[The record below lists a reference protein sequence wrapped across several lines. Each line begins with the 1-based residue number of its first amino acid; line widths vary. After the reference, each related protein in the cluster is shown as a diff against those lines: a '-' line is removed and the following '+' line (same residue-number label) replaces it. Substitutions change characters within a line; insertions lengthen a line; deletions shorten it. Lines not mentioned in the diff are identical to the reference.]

1 MIIEGERFTFVDTF
15 ETPIKVADSWV
26 MPKNKL
32 GDGNGEAKLYVGS
45 RDKMEQFFGEI
56 GFRVTCFV
64 LRQDLQA
71 YMNAI
76 KAEYFAP
83 SQEYRGHDEM
93 QSLWLERMEKINAL
107 PSGIVDFT
115 VCEQSQIAG
124 SRGYVN
130 SSDKVYKLIRE
141 ISLPLVTYISAMRL
155 DYNGLPMFYL
165 KLFADFEEIEKRKA
179 FIENYGAFKQ
189 KEEKPFFGVHE
200 EIIEIKKPVI
210 KYGREGQDEYRHKL
224 LEECPFCPITMINEE
239 SLLIASHIKPWA
251 VSDSNER
258 IDPNNGFILSPL
270 YDKLF
275 DRGYITFTEDKRVN
289 ISNWLS
295 RQVKDRIGIKE
306 NQLFQFLPMNEARAQ
321 YLEYHRST
329 VFKGSFI

>member
-1 MIIEGERFTFVDTF
+1 MIIQGEKFTFVDTF
-15 ETPIKVADSWV
+15 ESPITVADSWV

-45 RDKMEQFFGEI
+45 RDKMEAFFGEI
-56 GFRVTCFV
+56 DFTVTCFV
-64 LRQDLQA
+64 LRQDLLA

-76 KAEYFAP
+76 KAEYLTP
-83 SQEYRGHDEM
+83 SQDYRGKDEM
-93 QSLWLERMEKINAL
+93 RSLWSERIEKINSL
-107 PSGIVDFT
+107 TDDLVFFT
-115 VCEQSQIAG
+115 IHEQSQIAG

-141 ISLPLVTYISAMRL
+141 ISLPLVSYISAMRL
-155 DYNGLPMFYL
+155 EYNGHPMFYL
-165 KLFADFEEIEKRKA
+165 KLFADFEEIERRKA
-179 FIENYGAFKQ
+179 FIENYGTIKQ
-189 KEEKPFFGVHE
+189 TEEELFFCVREEEVKERIPTVR
-200 EIIEIKKPVI
+200 
-210 KYGREGQDEYRHKL
+210 YAREGQDEYRRKL

-251 VSDSNER
+251 VSDSKER
-258 IDPNNGFILSPL
+258 VDPNNGFILSPL

-275 DRGYITFTEDKRVN
+275 DRGYITFSDDKRVS

-306 NQLFQFLPMNEARAQ
+306 NQLFQFLPMNDVRAG
-321 YLEYHRST
+321 YLDYHRRM
-329 VFKGSFI
+329 VFKG

>member
-1 MIIEGERFTFVDTF
+1 MIIEGERFTFEDTF
-15 ETPIKVADSWV
+15 ETPITVADSWV

-32 GDGNGEAKLYVGS
+32 GDGNGEAKLYFGS
-45 RDKMEQFFGEI
+45 KDKMEQFFGEI
-56 GFRVTCFV
+56 GFTATCFV

-71 YMNAI
+71 YMQAI
-76 KAEYFAP
+76 KAEYFKP
-83 SQEYRGHDEM
+83 SQNYRGRDEM
-93 QSLWLERMEKINAL
+93 RWLWSERMEKTNAL
-107 PSGIVDFT
+107 PSDIVIFT
-115 VCEQSQIAG
+115 IQEQSQIAG
-124 SRGYVN
+124 PRGYVN

-141 ISLPLVTYISAMRL
+141 ISLPLVSYISAMRL
-155 DYNGLPMFYL
+155 DYKGQPMFYL

-179 FIENYGAFKQ
+179 FIENYGASMRQ
-189 KEEKPFFGVHE
+189 EEEKIPWRACE
-200 EIIEIKKPVI
+200 EDSESRKQTPR
-210 KYGREGQDEYRHKL
+210 YGREGQDEYRRKL

-251 VSDSNER
+251 VSDAVER

-275 DRGYITFTEDKRVN
+275 DRGYITFTNDKRVI

-295 RQVKDRIGIKE
+295 RQVKERIGIKE
-306 NQLFQFLPMNEARAQ
+306 NQLIQFLPINDSRAT

-329 VFKGSFI
+329 VFKG

>member
-1 MIIEGERFTFVDTF
+1 MIIEGERFTFEDTF
-15 ETPIKVADSWV
+15 DTPITVADSWV

-32 GDGNGEAKLYVGS
+32 GDGNGEAKLYFGS

-56 GFRVTCFV
+56 GFTATCFV

-71 YMNAI
+71 YMLAI
-76 KAEYFAP
+76 KSEYLTP
-83 SQEYRGHDEM
+83 SQEYRGKDEM
-93 QSLWLERMEKINAL
+93 RTLWSERMEKINEL
-107 PSGIVDFT
+107 PSGIVEFT
-115 VCEQSQIAG
+115 VREQSQIAG
-124 SRGYVN
+124 PRGYVN

-141 ISLPLVTYISAMRL
+141 ISLPLVSYISAMRL
-155 DYNGLPMFYL
+155 DYNGQSMFYL

-179 FIENYGAFKQ
+179 FIENYGATIRQ
-189 KEEKPFFGVHE
+189 VEEVSFYGVSE
-200 EIIEIKKPVI
+200 EDVQPKAPTIR
-210 KYGREGQDEYRHKL
+210 YGREGQEEYRRKL

-251 VSDSNER
+251 VSDTKER

-275 DRGYITFTEDKRVN
+275 DRGYITFTNDKRVI

-306 NQLFQFLPMNEARAQ
+306 NQLFQFLPVNDARAG
-321 YLEYHRST
+321 YLEYHRNT
-329 VFKGSFI
+329 VFKG

>member
-1 MIIEGERFTFVDTF
+1 MIIEGEKFNFVDTF
-15 ETPIKVADSWV
+15 DTPITVADSWV

-45 RDKMEQFFGEI
+45 RDKMEKFFGEI
-56 GFRVTCFV
+56 GFTATCFV

-76 KAEYFAP
+76 KAEYFTP
-83 SQEYRGHDEM
+83 SQDYRGKEEM
-93 QSLWLERMEKINAL
+93 HSLWSERMEKVNDL

-115 VCEQSQIAG
+115 IREQMQIAG
-124 SRGYVN
+124 PRGYVN
-130 SSDKVYKLIRE
+130 SLDKVYKLIRE
-141 ISLPLVTYISAMRL
+141 ISLPLVSYISAMRL
-155 DYNGLPMFYL
+155 DYKGHPMFYL

-179 FIENYGAFKQ
+179 FIENYGTA
-189 KEEKPFFGVHE
+189 
-200 EIIEIKKPVI
+200 IKKIEDKTFLGVREEPVDAKPI
-210 KYGREGQDEYRHKL
+210 AKYGREGQDEYRRKL

-251 VSDSNER
+251 VSDSKER

-275 DRGYITFTEDKRVN
+275 DRGYITFSDDKRVT

-295 RQVKDRIGIKE
+295 RQVKDRIGITE
-306 NQLFQFLPMNEARAQ
+306 NQFFQFLPVNESRAN
-321 YLEYHRST
+321 YLDYHRST
-329 VFKGSFI
+329 VFKG

>member
-1 MIIEGERFTFVDTF
+1 MIIEGEKFTFEDTF
-15 ETPIKVADSWV
+15 DTPITVADSWV

-32 GDGNGEAKLYVGS
+32 GDGNGEAKLYFGS
-45 RDKMEQFFGEI
+45 REKMEQFFGEI
-56 GFRVTCFV
+56 GFTATCFV

-71 YMNAI
+71 YMQAI
-76 KAEYFAP
+76 KGEYFTP
-83 SQEYRGHDEM
+83 SQNYRGRDEM
-93 QSLWLERMEKINAL
+93 RLLWSERMEKINAL

-115 VCEQSQIAG
+115 IREQSQITG
-124 SRGYVN
+124 PRGYVN

-141 ISLPLVTYISAMRL
+141 ISLPLVSYISAMRL
-155 DYNGLPMFYL
+155 DYNGQPMFYL

-179 FIENYGAFKQ
+179 FIENYGAAIRQ
-189 KEEKPFFGVHE
+189 EEE
-200 EIIEIKKPVI
+200 ETTWRVCEDEPVL
-210 KYGREGQDEYRHKL
+210 KTSAPRYGREGQDEYRRKL

-251 VSDSNER
+251 VSDSVER

-275 DRGYITFTEDKRVN
+275 DRGYITFSNDKRVS

-306 NQLFQFLPMNEARAQ
+306 NQFFQFLPINDARAK
-321 YLEYHRST
+321 YLEYHRAT
-329 VFKGSFI
+329 VFKG

>member
-1 MIIEGERFTFVDTF
+1 MIIEGEKFTFEDTF
-15 ETPIKVADSWV
+15 DTPITVADSWV

-32 GDGNGEAKLYVGS
+32 GDGNGEAKLYFGS

-56 GFRVTCFV
+56 GFTATCFV
-64 LRQDLQA
+64 LRQDLQS
-71 YMNAI
+71 YMQAI
-76 KAEYFAP
+76 KAEYFTP
-83 SQEYRGHDEM
+83 SQDYRGREEM
-93 QSLWLERMEKINAL
+93 RLLWSERMEKINAL
-107 PSGIVDFT
+107 PSGIIDFT
-115 VCEQSQIAG
+115 IREQSQIAG
-124 SRGYVN
+124 PRGYVN

-141 ISLPLVTYISAMRL
+141 ISLPLVSYISAMRL
-155 DYNGLPMFYL
+155 DYNGHPMFYL

-179 FIENYGAFKQ
+179 FIEKYGASMRQ
-189 KEEKPFFGVHE
+189 EEE
-200 EIIEIKKPVI
+200 EASWRVSEEVPEPKNPTPR
-210 KYGREGQDEYRHKL
+210 YSREGQDEYRRKL
-224 LEECPFCPITMINEE
+224 LEECPLCPITMINEE

-251 VSDSNER
+251 VSDSVER

-275 DRGYITFTEDKRVN
+275 DRGYITFSDDKRVS

-306 NQLFQFLPMNEARAQ
+306 NQFFQFLPINDARAS

-329 VFKGSFI
+329 VFKG

>member
-1 MIIEGERFTFVDTF
+1 MIIEGEKFTFEDTF
-15 ETPIKVADSWV
+15 EAPITVADSWV

-32 GDGNGEAKLYVGS
+32 GDGNGEAKLYFGS
-45 RDKMEQFFGEI
+45 RDKMERFFGEI
-56 GFRVTCFV
+56 GFTATCFV

-71 YMNAI
+71 YMQAI
-76 KAEYFAP
+76 KAEYFTP
-83 SQEYRGHDEM
+83 SQNYRGRNEM
-93 QSLWLERMEKINAL
+93 QRLWAERIEKINAL

-115 VCEQSQIAG
+115 VYEQSQIAG

-141 ISLPLVTYISAMRL
+141 ISLPLVSYISAMRL
-155 DYNGLPMFYL
+155 DYNGQPMFYL

-179 FIENYGAFKQ
+179 YIENYGATMCQ
-189 KEEKPFFGVHE
+189 EETVWRVCE
-200 EIIEIKKPVI
+200 EDTVPKTTTSR
-210 KYGREGQDEYRHKL
+210 YGREGQEEYRRKL
-224 LEECPFCPITMINEE
+224 LEECPFCPISMINEE

-251 VSDSNER
+251 VSNSIER
-258 IDPNNGFILSPL
+258 VDPNNGFVLSPL

-275 DRGYITFTEDKRVN
+275 DRGYITFSDDKRVS

-306 NQLFQFLPMNEARAQ
+306 NQFFQFLPINAARAK
-321 YLEYHRST
+321 YLEYHRAA
-329 VFKGSFI
+329 VFKG